1 MCTRYLLLRSVEQL
15 AAATGVA
22 RFPPLSP
29 RYNAAPGQP
38 LPVVRRRGGKREAA
52 LLRWGLVPAWAESP
66 RATAP
71 LVNARAESAAAK
83 PAFREPFRSRRC
95 LVPADGFYEWQ
106 PTPHG
111 PMPWLFQPAD
121 DGLLCFA
128 GLWETW
134 VGPGAEP
141 LETFAILTTAPNSL
155 VASIHHRMPAILAPN
170 SYDAWLDAAT
180 PPQRLQSLLVACAPA
195 LLRTRPVHPRLNRVG
210 HDDPDCLAPPPSPP
224 ASQLD
229 LAL

>member
-22 RFPPLSP
+22 RFPHLSP

-38 LPVVRRRGGKREAA
+38 LPVVRRRGGKREAS
-52 LLRWGLVPAWAESP
+52 LLRWGLVPAWADRP
-66 RATAP
+66 RTAAP
-71 LVNARAESAAAK
+71 LVNARAESAADK

-111 PMPWLFQPAD
+111 PMPWLFQPVD
-121 DGLLCFA
+121 DSLLCFA

-134 VGPGAEP
+134 TAPGAQP
-141 LETFAILTTAPNSL
+141 LETFAILTTAPNAL
-155 VASIHHRMPAILAPN
+155 VAPIHHRMPAILAPD
-170 SYDAWLDAAT
+170 SYDAWLDADT
-180 PPQRLQSLLVACAPA
+180 PSQRLQPLLVACAPS
-195 LLRTRPVHPRLNRVG
+195 LLRARAVHPRLNHVA
-210 HDDPDCLAPPPSPP
+210 HDDPDCLAPPPPTP
-224 ASQLD
+224 AYQLD
-229 LAL
+229 LEF